1 MQVMTPEKTE
11 KIHEQSLKILKEIGV
26 QFEHEK
32 VLAIFKEHGAKVD
45 GNRVYL
51 DEATIAHYMTMI
63 PKSFVVKSSKGDSS
77 YGTGECHKMPGA
89 GNIYIQDKGVIRK
102 MNNDDMIDQFKLSDT
117 SKVLDTNF
125 LNFFPD
131 QTNFTAEQKIYGTMA
146 THLKY
151 SNKISPFNFP
161 NVFQLDDIHDAF
173 AKGIQLIKNFED
185 NHDDPVCIV
194 SINTLSP
201 LCYDHDPLEK
211 MMITI
216 EENQPIWISPCGMPL
231 LTAPAS
237 LYGMMS
243 MTNAETLA
251 GLVLSQM
258 LKPGTPC
265 IYGNTSGSTNLKTIQ
280 LCIGSSETA
289 LVTYATKA
297 LANYYGL
304 PCRAGGGLSDAKDFD
319 FQAGSESTM
328 MIQSTLDARPDIIFH
343 ACGILGS
350 FNIVSFEKCLADEE
364 IYKMSERLLRG
375 IDCSDEK
382 NCFETIAKTGP
393 RGTFLKGR
401 TPKMYK
407 EEFMMATYFNKDDP
421 NQWQQHG
428 SISIRES
435 IDTAVKNR
443 IHSYTPP
450 QITKT
455 QEKLLAPYLPTPY
468 QNHI

>member
-1 MQVMTPEKTE
+1 
-11 KIHEQSLKILKEIGV
+11 
-26 QFEHEK
+26 
-32 VLAIFKEHGAKVD
+32 
-45 GNRVYL
+45 
-51 DEATIAHYMTMI
+51 
-63 PKSFVVKSSKGDSS
+63 
-77 YGTGECHKMPGA
+77 
-89 GNIYIQDKGVIRK
+89 
-102 MNNDDMIDQFKLSDT
+102 
-117 SKVLDTNF
+117 
-125 LNFFPD
+125 
-131 QTNFTAEQKIYGTMA
+131 
-146 THLKY
+146 KY